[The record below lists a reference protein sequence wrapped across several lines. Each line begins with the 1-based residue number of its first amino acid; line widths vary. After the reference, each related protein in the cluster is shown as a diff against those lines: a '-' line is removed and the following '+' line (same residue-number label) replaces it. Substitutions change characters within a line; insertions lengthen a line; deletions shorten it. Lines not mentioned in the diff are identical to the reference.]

1 MNNHKISFELINSKE
16 IELKHFWQK
25 AFLGFPKTSM
35 ESMILMTG
43 SKFQSKHP
51 FWIKNQTLTDPT
63 WSQRPNSKLGALCL
77 PGMVPKS
84 YLVGLAKGILLN

>member
-35 ESMILMTG
+35 ESMILMRRG
-43 SKFQSKHP
+43 KFQSKHP
-51 FWIKNQTLTDPT
+51 FWIKNQTLTDPVEL
-63 WSQRPNSKLGALCL
+63 NS
-77 PGMVPKS
+77 PM
-84 YLVGLAKGILLN
+84 GLAGIIEFVGGILTLQGLKTHHHIDPS